1 MDDVILV
8 VEDDEDIVNIVEYNL
23 TDAGYKVLSAFDGNT
38 GLQMARDHKPDLV
51 ILDLMLPELD
61 GKEVC
66 KHLKRD
72 KETENIPIVMLTA
85 RTSEVDR
92 VVGLELGADDYVV
105 KPFSPRELVLRVKNV
120 LRRIRSTQ
128 QTEDR
133 LEVEHLVIDVPGY
146 RVYLKDE
153 ILDLTPTEF
162 KLLLQLV
169 RNRGK
174 VQTRSKLLNQVWDV
188 KSLDVD
194 TRTIDTHMR
203 RLRQKLGD
211 MADHIETVRGV
222 GYMFR
227 AHPDYS

>member
-1 MDDVILV
+1 MEDTILV
-8 VEDDEDIVNIVEYNL
+8 IDDEKDILDLVEYNL
-23 TDAGYKVLSAFDGNT
+23 KDAGYKVLTCAEGRT
-38 GLQMARDHKPDLV
+38 GLQLARDHKPDLI
-51 ILDLMLPELD
+51 ILDLMLPEVD
-61 GKEVC
+61 GKDVC
-66 KHLKRD
+66 KQLKREKD
-72 KETENIPIVMLTA
+72 TESIPIVMLTA
-85 RTSEVDR
+85 KTSELDR
-92 VVGLELGADDYVV
+92 VVGLELGADDYVT
-105 KPFSPRELVLRVKNV
+105 KPFSPRELVLRVKNI
-120 LRRIRSTQ
+120 LRRMRTTQ
-128 QTEDR
+128 ETEDR
-133 LEVEHLVIDVPGY
+133 LELDDLIIDVPGY

-203 RLRQKLGD
+203 RLRQKLGH
-211 MADHIETVRGV
+211 MAEYVETVRGV

-227 AHPDYS
+227 AHTSYN

>member
-1 MDDVILV
+1 MDDLV
-8 VEDDEDIVNIVEYNL
+8 LIIEDEEEIVKLLEYNL
-23 TDAGYKVLSAFDGNT
+23 QEADFKVLSALDGPV
-38 GLQMARDHKPDLV
+38 GLQLARDHKPDLV
-51 ILDLMLPELD
+51 ILDLMLPGMD
-61 GKEVC
+61 GKDVC
-66 KHLKRD
+66 KQLKREKD
-72 KETENIPIVMLTA
+72 TEHIPIIMLTA
-85 RTSEVDR
+85 KTSELDR
-92 VVGLELGADDYVV
+92 VVGLELGADDYVT
-105 KPFSPRELVLRVKNV
+105 KPFSPRELVLRCKNI
-120 LRRIRSTQ
+120 LRRMRTTQ
-128 QTEDR
+128 ETEDR
-133 LEVEHLVIDVPGY
+133 FEVEDLVIDVPGY
-146 RVYLKDE
+146 RVYMKDE

-211 MADHIETVRGV
+211 MADYVETVRGV

-227 AHPDYS
+227 AYPSYN

>member
-8 VEDDEDIVNIVEYNL
+8 IDDESDVLKLIEYNL
-23 TDAGYKVLSAFDGNT
+23 KDAGYKTLTALDGES
-38 GLQMARDHKPDLV
+38 GLQMARDHKPDLI
-51 ILDLMLPELD
+51 ILDLMLPGMD
-61 GKEVC
+61 GKDVC
-66 KHLKRD
+66 KELKKD
-72 KETENIPIVMLTA
+72 KETETIPIVMLTA
-85 RTSEVDR
+85 RTTELDR
-92 VVGLELGADDYVV
+92 VVGLELGADDYIT
-105 KPFSPRELVLRVKNV
+105 KPFSPREMVLRVKNI
-120 LRRIRSTQ
+120 LRRMRVVHE
-128 QTEDR
+128 TEDHI
-133 LEVEHLVIDVPGY
+133 EVGDLVIDVPGY
-146 RVYLKDE
+146 RVYLKGE
-153 ILDLTPTEF
+153 VLELTPTEF

-211 MADHIETVRGV
+211 MADHVETVRGV

-227 AHPDYS
+227 PESSYS

>member
-8 VEDDEDIVNIVEYNL
+8 IDDEADVLKLIEYNL
-23 TDAGYKVLSAFDGNT
+23 KDAGYKTLTALDGES
-38 GLQMARDHKPDLV
+38 GLQMARDHKPDLI
-51 ILDLMLPELD
+51 ILDLMLPGMD
-61 GKEVC
+61 GKDVC
-66 KHLKRD
+66 KELKKD
-72 KETENIPIVMLTA
+72 KETEAIPIVMLTA
-85 RTSEVDR
+85 RTTELDR
-92 VVGLELGADDYVV
+92 VVGLELGADDYIT
-105 KPFSPRELVLRVKNV
+105 KPFSPREMVLRVKNI
-120 LRRIRSTQ
+120 LRRMRVVHE
-128 QTEDR
+128 TEDHI
-133 LEVEHLVIDVPGY
+133 EVGDLVIDVPGY
-146 RVYLKDE
+146 RVYLKGE
-153 ILDLTPTEF
+153 VLELTPTEF

-211 MADHIETVRGV
+211 MADHVETVRGV

-227 AHPDYS
+227 PESSYS